1 MQTDFGFELKL
12 VRLSTTF
19 ENTVILG
26 RWISIK
32 EQQKLFVEKPEH
44 EPENTNLTLSHTGTF
59 NALGA
64 PSKAQESEWADPDC
78 QL

>member
-1 MQTDFGFELKL
+1 MQTDLGFELKL
-12 VRLSTTF
+12 VRLSTTL

-32 EQQKLFVEKPEH
+32 EQQKLFVQKPEH
-44 EPENTNLTLSHTGTF
+44 EPENTSLTLRHAG
-59 NALGA
+59 AAPEA
-64 PSKAQESEWADPDC
+64 PSKVQDSEWADPDS